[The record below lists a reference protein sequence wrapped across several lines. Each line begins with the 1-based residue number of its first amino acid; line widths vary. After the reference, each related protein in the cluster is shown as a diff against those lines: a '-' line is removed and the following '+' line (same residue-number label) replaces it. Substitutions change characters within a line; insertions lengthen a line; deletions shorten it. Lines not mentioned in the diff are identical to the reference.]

1 MAAEHSRRNSGG
13 FFFIF
18 VVFNTETNLTIHVL
32 ITISFLFF
40 GVFFFVFSIIEKKDE
55 QIPRKISLKKK
66 VSFFFVLVN
75 RQEKDERFFCK
86 IYYFFQMRHRRLQ
99 SFLFGFIVEKK
110 ISKICETILLKKIK
124 MWQRSASGRC
134 GGRFI

>member
-40 GVFFFVFSIIEKKDE
+40 LGVFFFVFSIIEKKDE

-86 IYYFFQMRHRRLQ
+86 IYFIFFKCDTVVCKVF
-99 SFLFGFIVEKK
+99 FLGSSSRK
-110 ISKICETILLKKIK
+110 
-124 MWQRSASGRC
+124 
-134 GGRFI
+134 RFPKFVRQFY